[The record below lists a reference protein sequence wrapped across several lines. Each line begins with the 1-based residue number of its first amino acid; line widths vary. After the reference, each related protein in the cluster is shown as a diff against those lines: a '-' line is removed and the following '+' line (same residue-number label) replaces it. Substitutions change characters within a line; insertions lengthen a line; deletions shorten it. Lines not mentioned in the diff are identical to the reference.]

1 MVCHYSLRY
10 PTRAAFTSLVIH
22 PGAVMLN
29 GNWQNEMLMMMVVVL
44 AGGLCRALLS
54 IVVDR
59 MMFDAAKEKCQ
70 LFCD

>member
-1 MVCHYSLRY
+1 
-10 PTRAAFTSLVIH
+10 
-22 PGAVMLN
+22 
-29 GNWQNEMLMMMVVVL
+29 MLMMMVAVL